1 MQAKYKNKSRNGLKN
16 NHEYIVN
23 ITKPSGHYYVYD
35 CYVIFDVTEQE
46 EMDIVLNFASE
57 ISLRNNFE
65 FEKLE
70 LDNE

>member
-16 NHEYIVN
+16 KHEYIVEF
-23 ITKPSGHYYVYD
+23 TKPTGSYVYN
-35 CYVIFDVTEQE
+35 CHVIFDITKQE
-46 EMDIVLNFASE
+46 EMDILLNFASE